1 MAEIEIEIDGKKL
14 TAQPNQTVIQVADE
28 AGIYIPRFCYHK
40 HLTIPA
46 NCRMCLVEVEKMP
59 KAVPACAT
67 PCAPGMKVFTKSQKT
82 ILAQRAVMEFL
93 LINHPLDCPIC
104 DQGGECELQD
114 LSMGYGSSQS
124 EYNECKHST
133 ADENIGPLIE
143 TEMTRCIKCTR
154 CVRFGDEIAGMRE
167 LGVINRGEDSDI
179 STYVQE
185 VIRSEV
191 SGNIIDLCP
200 VGALTSKPYRYTAR
214 PWELDQTG
222 GVSPHDCVG
231 SNINIHTRYGKTMR
245 VVSRENQSINQ
256 TWISDRDRFSYTG
269 LYHED
274 RLKEPKIFHEGEWKT
289 TTWQHALEFA
299 ASGLQ
304 DAINEFGADKFGAL
318 ASPNST
324 LEEFYLLQKIVR
336 GLGSPHVDHR
346 LREVDTEDQCSMP
359 HYPGLD
365 MPIAEIED
373 CDAIVLIGS
382 NIQKEQPLL
391 SLRVR
396 KATLKGAQVTVIN
409 SVDYAFNFAVKNRI
423 IASPQNLVESIADA
437 IEDLKDKKKVVILLG
452 AQALENPQAS
462 LIRYHAQQL
471 ANSCRA
477 KVGYLTNGANSAG
490 GWIAGAISH
499 RHPCGAAINNEGMN
513 AYTMFE
519 KPRKAYMLLNVEPEF
534 DCASTQHAIAALQQA
549 KFVIALSMYRDPVI
563 EEHADVILPISAFTE
578 TSGTYVNVNGLWQTF
593 TGAAKPFAASRP
605 AWKVLRVLGNF
616 LNLDGFNYESSDEI
630 RQEVKTHYE
639 KERPQTTPYQ
649 PKDVRKREGL
659 FRIGEIPVYSSDSLV
674 RRAIPLQATQEIMDG
689 PTDEIR
695 VHPETAQK
703 HQLQDGV
710 KIKVR
715 QRNTKVVELPVKIDE
730 RIAKDALWIAGG
742 IAATRHLGE
751 LFAQVEI
758 DRDTVTC

>member
-1 MAEIEIEIDGKKL
+1 MADIEIEIDGKKL
-14 TAQPNQTVIQVADE
+14 TAKPNQTVIQVADD

-40 HLTIPA
+40 HLSIPA
-46 NCRMCLVEVEKMP
+46 NCRMCLVEVEKVP
-59 KAVPACAT
+59 KPMPACAT
-67 PCAPGMKVFTKSQKT
+67 PCTPGMKVFTKSQKT

-124 EYNECKHST
+124 DYNECKHST

-167 LGVINRGEDSDI
+167 LGVIGRGEDTDI

-185 VIRSEV
+185 VIHSEV

-200 VGALTSKPYRYTAR
+200 VGALTSKPFRYTAR
-214 PWELDQTG
+214 AWELDQTG
-222 GVSPHDCVG
+222 GVGPHDCLG

-245 VVSRENQSINQ
+245 VVSRENQAINQ
-256 TWISDRDRFSYTG
+256 TWISDRDRYSYTG
-269 LYHED
+269 LDHPD
-274 RLKEPKIFHEGEWKT
+274 RLNEPKIFQDGEWRT
-289 TTWQHALEFA
+289 TSWQHALEFA

-346 LREVDTEDQCSMP
+346 LREMDTEDQCAMP

-365 MPIAEIED
+365 IPIDEIEN

-396 KATLKGAQVTVIN
+396 KATLKGAQVTVVN
-409 SVDYAFNFAVKNRI
+409 SVDYTFNFAVKNKI
-423 IASPQNLVESIADA
+423 IVAPQHLVESVAHA
-437 IEDLKDKKKVVILLG
+437 AENLKDKKKVVILLG
-452 AQALENPQAS
+452 AQSLSHPQAS
-462 LIRYHAQQL
+462 LIRYQAQQL
-471 ANSCRA
+471 AKTCGA

-513 AYTMFE
+513 AYTMLE
-519 KPRKAYMLLNVEPEF
+519 KPRKAYLLLNVEPEF
-534 DCASTQHAIAALQQA
+534 DCANTQHAIAALQQS
-549 KFVIALSMYRDPVI
+549 KFVIALSMYRDAVI
-563 EEHADVILPISAFTE
+563 EKHADVILPISAFTE
-578 TSGTYVNVNGLWQTF
+578 TSGTFVNLNGLWQSF
-593 TGAAKPFAASRP
+593 IGAATPFGASRP

-630 RQEVKTHYE
+630 RNEVKTHFE

-649 PKDVRKREGL
+649 PKNINKQDGL
-659 FRIGEIPVYSSDSLV
+659 FRIGEIPVYSGDSLV
-674 RRAIPLQATQEIMDG
+674 RRSTQLQATQEIMDG
-689 PTDEIR
+689 PTDYIR
-695 VHPETAQK
+695 MHPETAQK
-703 HQLQDGV
+703 YQIQDGDKV
-710 KIKVR
+710 TVR
-715 QRNTKVVELPVKIDE
+715 QRHTEAVQLPVQIDK

-742 IAATRHLGE
+742 IPATRHLGE

-758 DRDTVTC
+758 EKK